1 MKTWVR
7 REDLA
12 GQPASRC
19 RACGHLIVEVPEVG
33 WIDPDRGDT
42 YDLCPLDPWANHDPD
57 LTHVRPFHLSVNRP
71 LED

>member
-12 GQPASRC
+12 GLRSSRC
-19 RACGHLIVEVPEVG
+19 RTCGQLIVEVPEVG

-57 LTHVRPFHLSVNRP
+57 VMQVRPLRP
-71 LED
+71 RANQPIED